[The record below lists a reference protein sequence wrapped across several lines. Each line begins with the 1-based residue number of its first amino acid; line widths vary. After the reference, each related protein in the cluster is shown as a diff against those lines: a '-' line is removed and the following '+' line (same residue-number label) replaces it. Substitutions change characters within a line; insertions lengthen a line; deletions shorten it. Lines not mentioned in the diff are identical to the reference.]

1 MNVRRPSRTL
11 AQSTAASLGAVTAVP
26 LAVEA
31 LAARLAELGWV
42 SDLLV
47 AGSLATGDHIA
58 GVSDFDLVAIT
69 EGAVDQGREAA
80 LVDVHRVLDC
90 SSSVGVP
97 LGCVYV
103 AEGRLSDRRFRHP
116 TWTHGRLVHRMLSDL
131 TRAELVRYGF
141 AVYGRAPASLLP
153 AMTDDQVRRA
163 ARVELC
169 GYWRWA
175 VRRPWIWLD
184 PMIADLGL
192 TSMARARH
200 TLRTGELLTKTAS
213 IDQVRAPDWLV
224 DQLRARRRGGQ
235 VISPRLRTAWIAW
248 RDARNSVR
256 RTCRG

>member
-1 MNVRRPSRTL
+1 MNVRRHSRTL

-80 LVDVHRVLDC
+80 LVDVHKVLDC

-169 GYWRWA
+169 GYWR
-175 VRRPWIWLD
+175 
-184 PMIADLGL
+184 
-192 TSMARARH
+192 
-200 TLRTGELLTKTAS
+200 AS